1 MMKLVILDD
10 YERTTDRISFE
21 QLSLA
26 NVNVEIFYDQAEGDE
41 LVNRIRNAEI
51 IIPIRER
58 THFTRELFLQL
69 PNLML
74 IAQTGSGTAHIDKGA
89 AEEQEIEILTTPGG
103 SQAVTEL
110 VFGLMIAHARQI
122 LQLNQET
129 KQNKWSN
136 AMGTGLAGK
145 TLGVVGLGKIGAR
158 VAGIAKVFGMRVIA
172 WGPRLTEERA
182 FLHDVEYVE
191 LEQLFSQSDF
201 LSVHVR
207 LVPETKNL
215 IKAEHFKMMKRS
227 AFFMNTSRGEIVDE
241 EALVQALEEKQI
253 AGAGIDVFTQ
263 EPLKAKHPLTELDNV
278 ILTPHIGWKTDST
291 FEMFL
296 NKALDNVTTFLKDKA
311 KTIN

>member
-1 MMKLVILDD
+1 MKLVILDD

-21 QLSLA
+21 HPSLA
-26 NVNVEIFYDQAEGDE
+26 NVNVEIFCDQAEGDE

-58 THFTRELFLQL
+58 THFTRELLLKL
-69 PNLML
+69 PNLKL
-74 IAQTGSGTAHIDKGA
+74 IAQTGSGSAHIDKGA
-89 AEEQEIEILTTPGG
+89 AEEQEIEIFTTPGG

-110 VFGLMIAHARQI
+110 VFGLMIAHSRQI
-122 LQLNQET
+122 LQLNQEM

-182 FLHDVEYVE
+182 LLHDVEYVE

-215 IKAEHFKMMKRS
+215 IKAEHFKMMKRN
-227 AFFMNTSRGEIVDE
+227 AFLINTSRGEIVDE

-253 AGAGIDVFTQ
+253 AGAGLDVFAQ
-263 EPLKAKHPLTELDNV
+263 EPLKAGHSLTELDHV

-311 KTIN
+311 KTKN

>member
-41 LVNRIRNAEI
+41 LVNRIRNADI

-58 THFTRELFLQL
+58 THFTRELLLRL
-69 PNLML
+69 PNLKL
-74 IAQTGSGTAHIDKGA
+74 IAQTGSGIAHIDKEA
-89 AEEQEIEILTTPGG
+89 AEEQGIEILSTPGG

-122 LQLNQET
+122 LPLDQGL
-129 KQNKWSN
+129 KQNKWPI
-136 AMGTGLAGK
+136 AMGIGLAGK
-145 TLGVVGLGKIGAR
+145 TLGLIGLGKIGAG
-158 VAGIAKVFGMRVIA
+158 VAGIAKAFGMRVIA

-182 FLHDVEYVE
+182 LLHDVEYVE

-207 LVPETKNL
+207 LVPETRNL
-215 IKAEHFKMMKRS
+215 IKAEHFKMMKRN
-227 AFFMNTSRGEIVDE
+227 AFFINTSRGEIVDE

-253 AGAGIDVFTQ
+253 AGAGLDVFTQ
-263 EPLKAKHPLTELDNV
+263 EPLKAAHPLTELDNV

-291 FEMFL
+291 VEMFL
-296 NKALDNVTTFLKDKA
+296 NKALDNVIKYLKNKA
-311 KTIN
+311 KLKN